1 PPSPTARALTLL
13 PRVSGVSISGAG
25 VDEQA
30 LRARL
35 RLDTGD
41 RFSFFRWQDDRDRLE
56 AFYHDRDRAEARV
69 TSRRSDGST
78 AAGATAIEISYDVRP
93 GPRTGI
99 VIEGFTFPKRVTD
112 ALKAA
117 WAHAVIDTFLIDEVE
132 ALVRGELADR
142 GFVRPSV
149 AASLNEAADA
159 KQLRVTVDRGPHA
172 SDRRIVFAGNRY
184 VSTEQLRET
193 IRDRELARAVWLNP
207 DHVRD
212 VLTAFYHSGGYLNA
226 SLRLDEIAL
235 EGPVAIRTIH
245 VAEGEPFHLRDVR
258 VEGAHAL
265 S

>member
-1 PPSPTARALTLL
+1 
-13 PRVSGVSISGAG
+13 
-25 VDEQA
+25 
-30 LRARL
+30 
-35 RLDTGD
+35 
-41 RFSFFRWQDDRDRLE
+41 
-56 AFYHDRDRAEARV
+56 
-69 TSRRSDGST
+69 
-78 AAGATAIEISYDVRP
+78 
-93 GPRTGI
+93 
-99 VIEGFTFPKRVTD
+99 
-112 ALKAA
+112 
-117 WAHAVIDTFLIDEVE
+117 EV
-132 ALVRGELADR
+132 VDR
-142 GFVRPSV
+142 GFLSAAV
-149 AASLNEAADA
+149 AASLDQAGDT

-265 S
+265 SADDITKVSALAPGEMFSEGLIDRARRAIAESYRKQGFNNAGITLRTEAVPDRPEVDVAVDLDEGPQHRVRDVATTGIVRSRPGLVWGALKLDSGQRVN